1 MVLLLFLLF
10 VYSIQLLTPPNLS
23 ILLCCR
29 MNKRNIKNENSVII
43 YQPNPN
49 DFLSYMDHL
58 KKKKIF
64 FEESS
69 KTSKTI

>member
-1 MVLLLFLLF
+1 MALLLFLLF

-29 MNKRNIKNENSVII
+29 MNKRNIKMKILSLFTN
-43 YQPNPN
+43 PNPN

-58 KKKKIF
+58 RIF
-64 FEESS
+64 KNF
-69 KTSKTI
+69 